1 MEKTTH
7 ERLLKFCEYAERISC
22 EPTHY
27 NDYIFKGSIFLPNS
41 EVEAFQELVSN
52 TPQDDNSI
60 KMKKLITEER
70 CRLLRKRKD
79 CIERELARLESKSK
93 SDSIYIF

>member
-1 MEKTTH
+1 MEKPTT
-7 ERLLKFCEYAERISC
+7 ERLLKFCEYAEKISC
-22 EPTHY
+22 VKTHY
-27 NDYIFKGSIFLPNS
+27 GDYIFKGSIFLLNS

-79 CIERELARLESKSK
+79 AIEGELARLESKSD
-93 SDSIYIF
+93 SDSIWKF